1 METFEVSNC
10 IDTFDLSIRSNP
22 SKSDSQRILAAT
34 LLKPN
39 LYQLKDVGKSA
50 DELAALSTIET
61 LGAVINTSGD
71 CIFVDTQNIF
81 QKEKYHINIGES
93 GLSFRLFSL
102 LCAAIPKRF
111 VIDGKGSIKKRNM
124 HFIYDFFKH
133 QNLSV
138 HSDYN
143 QIPLDFEG
151 GLIAQNLKIDAQD
164 SSQNISGLLY
174 AFSILNPQKELSIEI
189 ENLVSYPYI
198 DMTIK
203 TLKQV
208 GFHFKRDSNCIQY
221 IETSDE
227 TCQEISIEGC
237 WSSSAFFL
245 VAGAIN
251 GKVRIKN
258 LDFHS
263 LQADRAILDILK
275 SVGADITILEDTIQ
289 VEKGTLRPFDVD
301 ATNFPDLIPILAIL
315 ASLIPSESSIKGLHR
330 LYNKESNRA
339 AAIVEQFTNIGI
351 HFKIDSDTIFINGKK
366 SYDIDIEIETYN
378 DHRIAMAFSIWG
390 LFNKG
395 KTTILN
401 PLVVE
406 KSYPN
411 FYSDLNLALN
421 QN

>member
-10 IDTFDLSIRSNP
+10 IDTFDMSIRSNP

-39 LYQLKDVGKSA
+39 LYQLNNVGKSA

-61 LGAVINTSGD
+61 LGAVIKTNGD

-102 LCAAIPKRF
+102 LCAAIAKRF
-111 VIDGKGSIKKRNM
+111 LIDGKGSIKKRNM
-124 HFIYDFFKH
+124 HFIYDFFKN
-133 QNLSV
+133 QNLYV

-174 AFSILNPQKELSIEI
+174 AFAMLNPQKNLSIKI
-189 ENLVSYPYI
+189 ENIVSFPYI

-203 TLKQV
+203 TLKQF
-208 GFHFKRDSNCIQY
+208 GFHFERQSNIILY
-221 IETSDE
+221 NGKSSETPQDL
-227 TCQEISIEGC
+227 SIEGC
-237 WSSSAFFL
+237 WSSAAYFL

-251 GKVRIKN
+251 GNVKIDN
-258 LDFHS
+258 LDINS
-263 LQADRAILDILK
+263 LQADRVILDILK
-275 SVGADITILEDTIQ
+275 SVGAKISILENKIL
-289 VEKGTLRPFDVD
+289 VEKHQLKPFDID

-401 PLVVE
+401 PEVVE

>member
-22 SKSDSQRILAAT
+22 SKSDSQRIFAAT

-39 LYQLKDVGKSA
+39 LYQLKNVGKSA

-61 LGAVINTSGD
+61 LGAVIKTNGD

-102 LCAAIPKRF
+102 LCAAVAKRF

-133 QNLSV
+133 QNLYV

-174 AFSILNPQKELSIEI
+174 AFAMLNPQKNLSIEI
-189 ENLVSYPYI
+189 ENIVSFPYI

-203 TLKQV
+203 TLKQF
-208 GFHFKRDSNCIQY
+208 GFHFERQSNIILY
-221 IETSDE
+221 NGKSSETPQD
-227 TCQEISIEGC
+227 ISIEGC

-315 ASLIPSESSIKGLHR
+315 ASLIPSKSSIKGLHR

-339 AAIVEQFTNIGI
+339 TAIAEQFSKIGVPYEI
-351 HFKIDSDTIFINGKK
+351 INDTIFIQGQTHYQK
-366 SYDIDIEIETYN
+366 DVVIETYN

-390 LFNKG
+390 QFNIG
-395 KTTILN
+395 KTKILN
-401 PLVVE
+401 PKVVE
-406 KSYPN
+406 KSYPD
-411 FYSDLNLALN
+411 FFTDLNSTLN
-421 QN
+421 QI

>member
-1 METFEVSNC
+1 
-10 IDTFDLSIRSNP
+10 
-22 SKSDSQRILAAT
+22 
-34 LLKPN
+34 
-39 LYQLKDVGKSA
+39 
-50 DELAALSTIET
+50 
-61 LGAVINTSGD
+61 
-71 CIFVDTQNIF
+71 
-81 QKEKYHINIGES
+81 
-93 GLSFRLFSL
+93 
-102 LCAAIPKRF
+102 
-111 VIDGKGSIKKRNM
+111 M
-124 HFIYDFFKH
+124 HFIYDFFKN
-133 QNLSV
+133 QNILIY
-138 HSDYN
+138 SDYN
-143 QIPLDFEG
+143 TIPIEFEG
-151 GLIAQNLKIDAQD
+151 GLEAQNLQIDAQD

-174 AFSILNPQKELSIEI
+174 AFAKINPQKSISIEV
-189 ENLVSYPYI
+189 ENLVSFPYI

-203 TLKQV
+203 TLKQF
-208 GFHFKRDSNCIQY
+208 GFHFERQSNIILY
-221 IETSDE
+221 NGKSNETPQDLF
-227 TCQEISIEGC
+227 IEGC

-315 ASLIPSESSIKGLHR
+315 ASLIPSKSSIKGLHR

-339 AAIVEQFTNIGI
+339 TAIAEQFSNIDI
-351 HFKIDSDTIFINGKK
+351 PYEIKNDTIFIQGQTHYQK
-366 SYDIDIEIETYN
+366 DVVIETYN

-401 PLVVE
+401 PKVVE
-406 KSYPN
+406 KSYPD
-411 FYSDLNLALN
+411 FFTDLNLSSW
-421 QN
+421 